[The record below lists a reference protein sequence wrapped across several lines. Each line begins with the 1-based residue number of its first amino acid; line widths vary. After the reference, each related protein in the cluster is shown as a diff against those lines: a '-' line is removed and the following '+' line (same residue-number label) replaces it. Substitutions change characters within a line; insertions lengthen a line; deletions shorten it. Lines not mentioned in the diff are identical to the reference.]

1 MNTPSTSEPSQVVP
15 AKSDFYLTFFLGL
28 FLGVFGVHRFYTGKI
43 KSGVVQLLTCG
54 GLGIW
59 CFIDM
64 VMILLGKFKDKNGVA
79 MPNINPKLTWAIFVV
94 CVIFG
99 IAGTT
104 GHKESAPVSSSSDVS
119 SPESSTDTTKTVN
132 DVTRIGIYE
141 GTAEPRRVMG
151 VLMTGK
157 WTVAVF
163 KHKNGVLKC
172 KCTLRSYDDQSGWNE
187 PRSETVELAKSSGE
201 EAGKFKLDATGKNLF
216 QNVIFN
222 EISFESGSIKEA
234 FLYDNDTVEVAL
246 KQTQGPDSPTPAPA
260 ITSTAL
266 ITKDAFEKI
275 VGKPYE
281 TSDQVE
287 ASFAAKNGST
297 LRDWL
302 NKLDKNQFK
311 ASPDDQGE
319 YSAGHSIS
327 GVNINSRSELAERW
341 NDYYYWWIYRREGIT
356 NATFANYRTEQ
367 SEIRAFFK
375 GDKVFLLIEKCTVQL
390 PDESW
395 TGWWSNRFEQL
406 NGEHPT
412 MVRTNLG
419 VPPYLKEDKL
429 NLAVPQYISYSEGL
443 DAAENVTIL
452 GKNCFGQLAL
462 GNRYSVKTP
471 TLILG
476 DVNFLYPLTERDSA
490 AYVRKVRA
498 ADEEFKRNRDDI
510 L

>member
-1 MNTPSTSEPSQVVP
+1 
-15 AKSDFYLTFFLGL
+15 
-28 FLGVFGVHRFYTGKI
+28 
-43 KSGVVQLLTCG
+43 
-54 GLGIW
+54 
-59 CFIDM
+59 M

-79 MPNINPKLTWAIFVV
+79 MTNANPKLTWPIFVV
-94 CVIFG
+94 CVIIG
-99 IAGTT
+99 IAGTA
-104 GHKESAPVSSSSDVS
+104 GQNESAPVSSGADVASGDSSSDA
-119 SPESSTDTTKTVN
+119 TKAVN
-132 DVTRIGIYE
+132 EVTRIGTYE

-151 VLMTGK
+151 VLMTGH

-172 KCTLRSYDDQSGWNE
+172 KCILRSYDAQAGWNE
-187 PRSETVELAKSSGE
+187 PRSETVEMEKTSGE
-201 EAGKFKLDATGKNLF
+201 EAGKCKLKATGKNVF
-216 QNVIFN
+216 QDVVFN
-222 EISFESGSIKEA
+222 EVSLESGSIKEA
-234 FLYDNDTVEVAL
+234 FLFDNDTVEVAL
-246 KQTQGPDSPTPAPA
+246 KQTQGPDSQTSGPA

-287 ASFAAKNGST
+287 ASFAAKNGYA

-311 ASPDDQGE
+311 ASPQDQGE
-319 YSAGHSIS
+319 YHAGYSIS

-367 SEIRAFFK
+367 AEIRAFFK
-375 GDKVFLLIEKCTVQL
+375 GDKVFLAIAKYTVQL
-390 PDESW
+390 PNESW
-395 TGWWSNRFEQL
+395 TGCWSNLFELL
-406 NGEHPT
+406 NGEPPT

-429 NLAVPQYISYSEGL
+429 NLAVSQYISYSEGL

-462 GNRYSVKTP
+462 GNRYSAKTP
-471 TLILG
+471 TLIFG

-490 AYVRKVRA
+490 EYVRKVRA
-498 ADEEFKRNRDDI
+498 ADEEFQRNRDEI
-510 L
+510 MQHSK